1 MTSDPI
7 AIGDRPIPE
16 ISVRVKVSGIV
27 KYYLNYCNVYAMP
40 GLTQSVRK
48 ACTNVGPLNSAR
60 VFQGLRN
67 ESISIGSAM
76 YCLGHSRVRSSAL
89 VSIRSMNIKYAI
101 IISVGIT
108 WAKTKLCPAYVMS
121 GSVSVRCIV
130 WVILGSVR
138 IAWVILGSVSIVW
151 VILWWVSNALF
162 SIVSVTIVGH
172 FGVGKYCLGHCWV
185 SLECLGHSRV
195 SKYCL
200 SHCWVSNLSFGSCLG
215 Q

>member
-27 KYYLNYCNVYAMP
+27 KYYLNYCKVFAMP
-40 GLTQSVRK
+40 WLTQSVRK

-67 ESISIGSAM
+67 GSISIGSAM

-108 WAKTKLCPAYVMS
+108 WAKTKLCPPYVMP

-130 WVILGSVR
+130 
-138 IAWVILGSVSIVW
+138 WVILGSVSIVW
-151 VILWWVSNALF
+151 VILWWVSNALI

>member
-60 VFQGLRN
+60 VFQGLRYWQCYL
-67 ESISIGSAM
+67 M
-76 YCLGHSRVRSSAL
+76 DTKYCLGHSRVRSSAL
-89 VSIRSMNIKYAI
+89 VSIRSMNIKNAI
-101 IISVGIT
+101 IMSVGIT
-108 WAKTKLCPAYVMS
+108 WDKTKHSPPYVMP

-130 WVILGSVR
+130 WVILGSMR
-138 IAWVILGSVSIVW
+138 SAWVISG
-151 VILWWVSNALF
+151 
-162 SIVSVTIVGH
+162 
-172 FGVGKYCLGHCWV
+172 
-185 SLECLGHSRV
+185 
-195 SKYCL
+195 
-200 SHCWVSNLSFGSCLG
+200 
-215 Q
+215 